1 MFIVTDIVGGG
12 QNVAAIQATAHCT
25 FHSPDKGPRPVFSDL
40 KVEGSSSFLQSPD
53 RTVSLAISMW
63 TTCKIVLYCYR
74 TMSLVT
80 SMQTTCKIVLY
91 CYRTVSLVTSMQTT
105 CKILPNNSLLWK
117 KFSLIFQAEV
127 LALLESLAFFFVC
140 VVPKVICAIFRFRFQ
155 SIPFKVNVYPFQ
167 NISKL
172 TSCVSCQNNA
182 EVVGGKT
189 LSGLIPNILHR
200 NLPLYSSRLF
210 PPAHEHCRSLRRR

>member
-63 TTCKIVLYCYR
+63 
-74 TMSLVT
+74 
-80 SMQTTCKIVLY
+80 TTCKIVLY